1 MRGNL
6 KKTVQVS
13 LGLRSRTLADR
24 RRSLAR
30 LGERLVALE
39 RLILLNTSDNRL
51 IRGDVEALR
60 RLVGQDCKGF
70 GLQLP

>member
-6 KKTVQVS
+6 GKNVQVS
-13 LGLRSRTLADR
+13 LGLRSRTLADW

-30 LGERLVALE
+30 LEERLVAFE

-51 IRGDVEALR
+51 IRGDVEVRR
-60 RLVGQDCKGF
+60 RLVGR
-70 GLQLP
+70 